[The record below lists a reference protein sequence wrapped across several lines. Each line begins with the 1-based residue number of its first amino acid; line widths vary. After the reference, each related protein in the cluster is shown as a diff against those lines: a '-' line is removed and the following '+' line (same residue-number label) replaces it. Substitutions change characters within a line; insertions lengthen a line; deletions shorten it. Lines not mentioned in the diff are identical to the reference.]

1 MTYAPD
7 ASPRGWTRFFLRGPW
22 ENGCMALIGIG
33 SGLVASLL
41 LTRLMAGLLYG
52 VSAMDPLTFAVVA
65 MLLMVVTSA
74 ACYIPASR
82 AMRVDPITVLRH
94 Q

>member
-1 MTYAPD
+1 
-7 ASPRGWTRFFLRGPW
+7 
-22 ENGCMALIGIG
+22 
-33 SGLVASLL
+33 
-41 LTRLMAGLLYG
+41 
-52 VSAMDPLTFAVVA
+52 LTFAVVA

>member
-1 MTYAPD
+1 
-7 ASPRGWTRFFLRGPW
+7 
-22 ENGCMALIGIG
+22 MALIGIG
-33 SGLVASLL
+33 SGLAASLL

-65 MLLMVVTSA
+65 ILLMVVTMV

-82 AMRVDPITVLRH
+82 AMHVDPITALRH
-94 Q
+94 E